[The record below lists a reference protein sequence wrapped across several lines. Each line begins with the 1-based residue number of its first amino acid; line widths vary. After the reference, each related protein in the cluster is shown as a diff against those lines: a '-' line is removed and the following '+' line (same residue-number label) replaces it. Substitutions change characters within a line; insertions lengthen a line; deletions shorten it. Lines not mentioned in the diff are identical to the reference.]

1 MTPPLKTEIKEGVIG
16 GTYQKGRAQDQCAK
30 DQKHCKRLLVVQ
42 LCPETLAQGGTAQGE
57 QNQQRQIAAQGISD
71 LCAPKATASQAE
83 TCAEIGPHAAVSS
96 MANRPQPK
104 NTTTNV

>member
-1 MTPPLKTEIKEGVIG
+1 M
-16 GTYQKGRAQDQCAK
+16 
-30 DQKHCKRLLVVQ
+30 VQ

-83 TCAEIGPHAAVSS
+83 TCAEIGPHAADIVDW
-96 MANRPQPK
+96 RTGPQPK